1 MSFGKMPIA
10 NGFLKKKDFKKEF
23 FFKME
28 VGFSKDLSLF
38 QLNDHPKPKAMFNKN
53 YPFFTGS
60 SKGMIKH
67 FKEYSDWIKRYYLKK
82 GNNLIEIG
90 SNDGT
95 FLSNFNNNKINTLG
109 VEPSSNVA
117 KIAKKKGI
125 RTTNSFF
132 TYLTAKKFK
141 KLKKKKN
148 FNYCN

>member
-1 MSFGKMPIA
+1 MICKITKKKLKPFMSFGKMPIA
-10 NGFLKKKDFKKEF
+10 NGFIKKKDFKKEF

-90 SNDGT
+90 H
-95 FLSNFNNNKINTLG
+95 KINERSSLG
-109 VEPSSNVA
+109 RMDCILIEN
-117 KIAKKKGI
+117 GI
-125 RTTNSFF
+125 LEGGADKRGDN
-132 TYLTAKKFK
+132 TAIG
-141 KLKKKKN
+141 
-148 FNYCN
+148 Y